1 VEDSHLDSSPP
12 IFLISPIMS
21 IEKEYEEFKKFLSF
35 YGRLLN
41 SCNSSYSLYSS
52 LTRTLKKWF
61 QP

>member
-1 VEDSHLDSSPP
+1 
-12 IFLISPIMS
+12 MS
-21 IEKEYEEFKKFLSF
+21 IEKEYEEYKKYKKYKEFKEFKEFRSF

-41 SCNSSYSLYSS
+41 SS